1 MCLNGGIFQA
11 HCVNFEIK
19 KKQIATPVISD
30 YFCIYRYIFPVNS
43 NSDFAS
49 AQAELGFFFQW
60 CIDSGMQL
68 SLSFTRSRFT
78 RHFQYELAGPRLKA

>member
-49 AQAELGFFFQW
+49 AQAELGVFFPVVHRQRNAA
-60 CIDSGMQL
+60 QL
-68 SLSFTRSRFT
+68 
-78 RHFQYELAGPRLKA
+78 GKV